1 MKDDLKRLVSQDE
14 SRDGR
19 PWGEKLPKK
28 EAKYVREGKKYH
40 KVAQDSWEGPG
51 SYDPDQGH
59 YHPTGQYV
67 RITRTYEEGDDD
79 I

>member
-1 MKDDLKRLVSQDE
+1 MSIRRLVSQDE

-19 PWGEKLPKK
+19 PWGDRLPKK
-28 EAKYVREGKKYH
+28 VVKYVRGGKKH
-40 KVAQDSWEGPG
+40 RKVAQDSWEGPG
-51 SYDPDQGH
+51 SYDPDQEH